1 MSVKNGNLE
10 KIVEK
15 LMQLNYKIS
24 FMESCSGGGL
34 ANAFTNIK
42 GCSNVLELSAVTY
55 SSEAKIKLG
64 VNPKTIEKNT
74 VFSTPVSKEM
84 AKCITNYANSQ
95 IGVGVTGNLNL
106 VCDDGSKGGE
116 VYISIYNKETK
127 QYVSKVIKVKSKDRA
142 VSKEAIINFIAE
154 DLMRL
159 LAIN

>member
-1 MSVKNGNLE
+1 MAVKNGNLE

-64 VNPKTIEKNT
+64 VNPKTIEKYT

-84 AKCITNYANSQ
+84 AKCITMYSNSQ

-116 VYISIYNKETK
+116 VYISIYNRETR
-127 QYVSKVIKVKSKDRA
+127 QYVSKVIKVKSKDRSK
-142 VSKEAIINFIAE
+142 SKEAIINFISE
-154 DLMRL
+154 DLIKM